1 MTGFTRRTLLA
12 VLGLLPFSHRARTA
26 RPSSY
31 CCEIPAFARYLEFPD
46 GTCRPI
52 GDCLDDPDITW
63 DGSCF
68 VHIDPTTGIENRL
81 PIVDRVAVGPVHKWL
96 FSPSEIEILPDGS
109 FAWNIPAAF
118 CAAVREGKRSYL
130 KHVPQGMLIA
140 AILGCKF
147 RFDDGQLRPWGTRS

>member
-46 GTCRPI
+46 GSCRPI

-68 VHIDPTTGIENRL
+68 VHIDPITGIENRL
-81 PIVDRVAVGPVHKWL
+81 PIVDRVAVGPAHKWL
-96 FSPSEIEILPDGS
+96 FSPRE
-109 FAWNIPAAF
+109 
-118 CAAVREGKRSYL
+118 VREGKRSHL

-147 RFDDGQLRPWGTRS
+147 RFDYGQLRPSGTRS